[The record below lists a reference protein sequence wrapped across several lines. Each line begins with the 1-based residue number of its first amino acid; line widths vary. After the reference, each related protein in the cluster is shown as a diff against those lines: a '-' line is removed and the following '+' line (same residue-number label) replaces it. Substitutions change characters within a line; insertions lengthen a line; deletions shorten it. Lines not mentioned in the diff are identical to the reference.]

1 MLNKKVLIS
10 CYSESSRE
18 RLKIILSEYSF
29 VSIFI
34 ENFSEIEKLKIGQI
48 GLINVIIKNG
58 FECDDLIVI
67 TEQDLFGDKIIKT
80 TKSNNNLEK
89 ILREQIDLN
98 IGDLVVHR
106 DYGLGRFLGLETIGK
121 YTDGEISNDYLK
133 IEYANTSNL
142 FVPIEDF
149 DLITRYGEFNE
160 DAILDKLG
168 SEKWAIRRNK
178 VRAKLELIAKD
189 LIKIAGLR
197 RLSKAPIL
205 VPNENEYKEFCA
217 RFEYTETDDQLKAI
231 KDIENDFQKGV
242 PADRLICG
250 DVGFGKTEVALRG
263 AFIAASSE
271 KNAVQVAIVVPTTLL
286 CKQHYNLF
294 KERFK
299 YTPLNVATIS
309 RLSSPLQNKKVKEDL
324 AKGKVDIVIGTHAL
338 LSNTIKFK
346 NLGLL
351 IVDEEQRFGVKQKE
365 KLKEISSGIHLFTL
379 SATPIPR
386 TLQMAMTGIR
396 ELSLITTPPVDRLN
410 INTYVMNFDEVVLG
424 EAIKREVNRDGK
436 VMIVVPRISD
446 IPGVEM
452 KLKDTFEEISYKY
465 QYGNH
470 SPLEDSNAGNHYPLE
485 GESKL
490 CKSFGGGSIK
500 VNNEKNNNNFISAPH
515 QNSCRVL
522 TPPQGGSDAPHQ
534 TIFNGLTSHQRGTTL
549 YKVAHGQMPSNQL
562 DSIINDFYDGKFKIL
577 IATTIVENGLDIP
590 DANTIIIYKANK
602 FGLSQLHQLRGRVG
616 RGKKMAYAYLTTNQN
631 ETITENA
638 EKRLKAIKE
647 IQDIGGGFAIASSD
661 MDIRGSGNI
670 VGEEQSGFVRETGVE
685 LYNQLLIE
693 AVQKLKDGN
702 NFVNVEYDFS
712 PQVKLN
718 ISTSI
723 NKEYINDIS
732 LRLSYYRKLA
742 DIKTEDESKNILAEL
757 ENRFGKV
764 PQEIHNL
771 LEISKIKN
779 LCKIC
784 GIIKLELNNE
794 NIDISFYNDKFKNP
808 EYLIQLIKL
817 GKAKMKKQN
826 ILSFILTG
834 KLFERIENILTKL
847 NKMEV

>member
-29 VSIFI
+29 VSVFI
-34 ENFSEIEKLKIGQI
+34 ENFAEVEKLKIGQI
-48 GLINVIIKNG
+48 GLINIIIKNG
-58 FECDDLIVI
+58 FESDDLIVI
-67 TEQDLFGDKIIKT
+67 TEQDLFGEKIIKIS
-80 TKSNNNLEK
+80 KSSNNLEK

-98 IGDLVVHR
+98 IGNLVVHR
-106 DYGLGRFLGLETIGK
+106 DYGLGRFIGLVTIEK
-121 YTDGEISNDYLK
+121 YNNIANDYLK
-133 IEYANTSNL
+133 IEYANAAHL

-160 DAILDKLG
+160 DTVLDKLG
-168 SEKWAIRRNK
+168 SEKWAIKRNK
-178 VRAKLELIAKD
+178 VKEKLELIAKD
-189 LIKIAGLR
+189 LIKIASLR
-197 RLSKAPIL
+197 QLSKAPIL

-231 KDIENDFQKGV
+231 KDVENDFQKST

-250 DVGFGKTEVALRG
+250 DVGFGKTEVALRA

-294 KERFK
+294 KERFQ
-299 YTPLNVATIS
+299 YTGLNVATIS
-309 RLSSPLQNKKVKEDL
+309 RLTSTTQNKKVKEDL
-324 AKGKVDIVIGTHAL
+324 AQGKVDIVIGTHAL
-338 LSNTIKFK
+338 LSDTIKFK

-351 IVDEEQRFGVKQKE
+351 IIDEEQRFGVKQKE
-365 KLKEISSGIHLFTL
+365 KLKEISSGIHLLTL

-410 INTYVMNFDEVVLG
+410 INTYVMNFDEIILG

-436 VMIVVPRISD
+436 VIIVVPRISD
-446 IPGVEM
+446 IPSVES
-452 KLKDTFEEISYKY
+452 KLKDVLCNSKNKEKKLHQFYERQIFPECKKSETEDCYK
-465 QYGNH
+465 
-470 SPLEDSNAGNHYPLE
+470 
-485 GESKL
+485 
-490 CKSFGGGSIK
+490 I
-500 VNNEKNNNNFISAPH
+500 
-515 QNSCRVL
+515 
-522 TPPQGGSDAPHQ
+522 T
-534 TIFNGLTSHQRGTTL
+534 
-549 YKVAHGQMPSNQL
+549 HGQMPSNKL
-562 DSIINDFYDGKFKIL
+562 DTIINDFYDGKFKIL

-590 DANTIIIYKANK
+590 DANTIIIYKADR

-616 RGKKMAYAYLTTNQN
+616 RGKKIAYAYLTTNQN
-631 ETITENA
+631 EKITENA

-647 IQDIGGGFAIASSD
+647 IQDVGGGFAIASSD

-670 VGEEQSGFVRETGVE
+670 VGEEQSGFIRETGVE

-693 AVQKLKDGN
+693 AVQKVKNGN
-702 NFVNVEYDFS
+702 NFTSIEYDFS
-712 PQVKLN
+712 PQIKLN
-718 ISTSI
+718 TSTSI
-723 NKEYINDIS
+723 SKDYINDIT

-742 DIKTEDESKNILAEL
+742 NIKTEEESKSIITEL
-757 ENRFGKV
+757 ESRFGNP

-771 LEISKIKN
+771 LEIAKIKDLSKKCN
-779 LCKIC
+779 IT
-784 GIIKLELNNE
+784 KLELNGE
-794 NIDISFYNDKFKNP
+794 NIDISFYNNKFKNP
-808 EYLIQLIKL
+808 DYLIQLIQK

-826 ILSFILTG
+826 ILSFAIIG
-834 KLFERIENILTKL
+834 KPFERIENILT
-847 NKMEV
+847 

>member
-18 RLKIILSEYSF
+18 RLKIILSEYNF
-29 VSIFI
+29 VSVFI
-34 ENFSEIEKLKIGQI
+34 ENFSEVEKLKIGQI
-48 GLINVIIKNG
+48 GLINIIIKNG

-67 TEQDLFGDKIIKT
+67 TEQDLFGEKIIKT
-80 TKSNNNLEK
+80 TKSDNNLEK
-89 ILREQIDLN
+89 ILREQIDLK

-106 DYGLGRFLGLETIGK
+106 DYGLGRFIGLETIGK
-121 YTDGEISNDYLK
+121 YTDGGISNDYLK
-133 IEYANTSNL
+133 IEYANTTHL

-160 DAILDKLG
+160 DTILDKLG
-168 SEKWAIRRNK
+168 SEKWAIKRNK
-178 VRAKLELIAKD
+178 VKEKLELIAQD

-197 RLSKAPIL
+197 QLSKAPIL

-217 RFEYTETDDQLKAI
+217 RFEYTETDDQLKSI
-231 KDIENDFQKGV
+231 KDVENDFQKGV

-250 DVGFGKTEVALRG
+250 DVGFGKTEVALRA

-299 YTPLNVATIS
+299 YTALNVGTIS
-309 RLSSPLQNKKVKEDL
+309 RLTSASQNKKVKEDL
-324 AKGKVDIVIGTHAL
+324 AQGKVDIVIGTHAL

-365 KLKEISSGIHLFTL
+365 KLKEISAGIHLLTL

-396 ELSLITTPPVDRLN
+396 ELSLITTPPIDRLN

-424 EAIKREVNRDGK
+424 EAIKREINRNGK

-452 KLKDTFEEISYKY
+452 KLKDILCIKK
-465 QYGNH
+465 NH
-470 SPLEDSNAGNHYPLE
+470 SKDKFPKCE
-485 GESKL
+485 ESKTED
-490 CKSFGGGSIK
+490 C
-500 VNNEKNNNNFISAPH
+500 
-515 QNSCRVL
+515 
-522 TPPQGGSDAPHQ
+522 
-534 TIFNGLTSHQRGTTL
+534 
-549 YKVAHGQMPSNQL
+549 YKVAHGQMLSNKL
-562 DSIINDFYDGKFKIL
+562 DTIINDFYDGKFKIL

-638 EKRLKAIKE
+638 ERRLKAIKE
-647 IQDIGGGFAIASSD
+647 IQDVGGGFAIASSD

-670 VGEEQSGFVRETGVE
+670 VGEEQSGFIRETGVE

-693 AVQKLKDGN
+693 SVQKLKNGN
-702 NFVNVEYDFS
+702 NFSTIEYDFS
-712 PQVKLN
+712 PQIKLN

-723 NKEYINDIS
+723 GENYINDIV

-742 DIKTEDESKNILAEL
+742 NIKTEEERKSIIAEL
-757 ENRFGKV
+757 ENRFGKA
-764 PQEIHNL
+764 PQEIYNL
-771 LEISKIKN
+771 LEIAKIKD
-779 LCKIC
+779 LCKQCNISR
-784 GIIKLELNNE
+784 LELNGDNL
-794 NIDISFYNDKFKNP
+794 DIYFYNDKYKNP
-808 EYLIQLIKL
+808 DYLIQIIKQ
-817 GKAKMKKQN
+817 GKAKMKKQSV
-826 ILSFILTG
+826 LSFVLIG
-834 KLFERIENILTKL
+834 KIFERIENILIKL
-847 NKMEV
+847 NNMEI

>member
-10 CYSESSRE
+10 CYSQSSRE
-18 RLKIILSEYSF
+18 RLKIMLSEYNF

-34 ENFSEIEKLKIGQI
+34 ESFSEVEKLKVGQI

-67 TEQDLFGDKIIKT
+67 TEQDLFGEKIIKT
-80 TKSNNNLEK
+80 SSSEKSLEK
-89 ILREQIDLN
+89 ILKEQIDLN

-106 DYGLGRFLGLETIGK
+106 DYGLGRFIGLETIGK
-121 YTDGEISNDYLK
+121 YDGIANDYLK
-133 IEYANTSNL
+133 IEYANITHL

-160 DAILDKLG
+160 DVILDKLG
-168 SEKWAIRRNK
+168 SEKWAVKRNK
-178 VRAKLELIAKD
+178 VREKLELIAKD
-189 LIKIAGLR
+189 LIKIASFR
-197 RLSKAPIL
+197 KLSQAPIL

-217 RFEYTETDDQLKAI
+217 RFEYTETNDQLKAI
-231 KDIENDFQKGV
+231 KDVEKDFQKGT

-250 DVGFGKTEVALRG
+250 DVGFGKTEVALRA

-299 YTPLNVATIS
+299 YTGLNIATIS
-309 RLSSPLQNKKVKEDL
+309 RLTSPTQNKTTKQDL
-324 AKGKVDIVIGTHAL
+324 VDGKIDIIIGTHAL
-338 LSNTIKFK
+338 LADSIKFK

-365 KLKEISSGIHLFTL
+365 KLKEISAGIHLITL

-410 INTYVMNFDEVVLG
+410 INTYVMNFDAIILG
-424 EAIKREVNRDGK
+424 EAIKREVNREGK
-436 VMIVVPRISD
+436 IMIVVPRISD
-446 IPGVEM
+446 IPAVEM
-452 KLKDTFEEISYKY
+452 KLKNVILPTNIKKEENQAFPI
-465 QYGNH
+465 
-470 SPLEDSNAGNHYPLE
+470 
-485 GESKL
+485 
-490 CKSFGGGSIK
+490 CK
-500 VNNEKNNNNFISAPH
+500 EKNEEN
-515 QNSCRVL
+515 C
-522 TPPQGGSDAPHQ
+522 
-534 TIFNGLTSHQRGTTL
+534 
-549 YKVAHGQMPSNQL
+549 YKIAHGQMPSNKL
-562 DSIINDFYDGKFKIL
+562 DTIINDFYDGKFKIL
-577 IATTIVENGLDIP
+577 IATTIVESGLDIP
-590 DANTIIIYKANK
+590 DANTIIIYKADK

-616 RGKKMAYAYLTTNQN
+616 RGKKMAYAYLTTNTN
-631 ETITENA
+631 EKITDNA

-647 IQDIGGGFAIASSD
+647 IQEIGGGFAIASSD

-693 AVQKLKDGN
+693 AVQKVKN
-702 NFVNVEYDFS
+702 NNDFSVVDYDFS

-723 NKEYINDIS
+723 SKDYINDIG

-742 DIKTEDESKNILAEL
+742 DIKTEEENKNIISEL
-757 ENRFGKV
+757 ENRFGKI
-764 PQEIHNL
+764 PQEIFNL
-771 LEISKIKN
+771 LEIAKIKD
-779 LCKIC
+779 LCKKC
-784 GIIKLELNNE
+784 GIVKLELNKE

-808 EYLIQLIKL
+808 DYLIKL
-817 GKAKMKKQN
+817 IQQGKAKMKKQN
-826 ILSFILTG
+826 ILSFVVIG
-834 KLFERIENILTKL
+834 NVFERIEDILENIRLGA
-847 NKMEV
+847 